1 MNRKSKG
8 TPYNKIVSR
17 PSHATNNFDHFT
29 AESTRISPGR
39 HGWDKG
45 KLYLADKAKRF
56 TEIAPCVTGATNDPV
71 PEMSTATPGVSP
83 SSWIPI
89 SPQQRVH
96 HTNSRRNDQPPSYS
110 DEPHHP
116 TVPTVNPNNATST
129 AQPGMYQPQ
138 YPLVTPH
145 GTPNPTH
152 YGNHGQQH
160 PPPPYAPIPTAPYPT
175 TAAQYP
181 QPMMHSAPPLVNV
194 AQPMVY
200 PQQQAVIV
208 QGQQPAIA
216 TTMALATGTNTVVVM
231 EPSAP
236 VVIPQN
242 AGYPD
247 NKDDIIL
254 SCFVTWCCC
263 SVFGLAA
270 FFIASRFLSFI

>member
-17 PSHATNNFDHFT
+17 PSHATNDFEHFT

-39 HGWDKG
+39 HGSDKG
-45 KLYLADKAKRF
+45 KLYMADVATQNTKMS
-56 TEIAPCVTGATNDPV
+56 PCVTGATDDPV
-71 PEMSTATPGVSP
+71 SEMSTATPGIAPSYWMPESP
-83 SSWIPI
+83 RQ
-89 SPQQRVH
+89 PQ
-96 HTNSRRNDQPPSYS
+96 HTNSRRGEHPPSYS

-116 TVPTVNPNNATST
+116 AVPTFNPNNAMSS

-145 GTPNPTH
+145 GTSNPNQ

-160 PPPPYAPIPTAPYPT
+160 PPPYAPIPNARYPT
-175 TAAQYP
+175 ARTQYH
-181 QPMMHSAPPLVNV
+181 QPMMPSAPPLMNV
-194 AQPMVY
+194 AQPIVY

-216 TTMALATGTNTVVVM
+216 TSMALATGTNTVVVTQ
-231 EPSAP
+231 PSAP
-236 VVIPQN
+236 VVMTQN

-270 FFIASRFLSFI
+270 FFLACRFLSFI